1 MWNQRPL
8 VISGPC
14 SAESEEQVM
23 ASCTPLAKSGKVHLL
38 RAGIWKPR
46 TRPDSFEGVGEIGLL
61 WLVNAGKSLGLPTTT
76 EVANPDHV
84 EKALKAGIDVL
95 WIGARTTV
103 NPFAV
108 QAIADVLKGENIPVL
123 VKNPVNPDLQLWI
136 GAIERIK
143 KAGISK
149 IGAIHRGFSHYGESR
164 YRNRPMWDIPIGLKT
179 EFPELPLICDPSHIG
194 GKREMVEEISQR
206 AFDLGYSG
214 LMIESH
220 VTPDKALSDARQ
232 QVAPE
237 DLVNILSKLTY
248 RAKEL
253 SDPLVIN
260 KLEELRKQID
270 TLDEELV
277 RLLASRMSIAEKIG
291 EYKEE
296 NDIAILQLKRWREI
310 LDSRTDLA
318 EKLDLTPH
326 FIQAVLDQIHKESI
340 RVQTRSRREAKRDDE
355 VMW

>member
-1 MWNQRPL
+1 
-8 VISGPC
+8 
-14 SAESEEQVM
+14 
-23 ASCTPLAKSGKVHLL
+23 
-38 RAGIWKPR
+38 
-46 TRPDSFEGVGEIGLL
+46 
-61 WLVNAGKSLGLPTTT
+61 
-76 EVANPDHV
+76 
-84 EKALKAGIDVL
+84 
-95 WIGARTTV
+95 
-103 NPFAV
+103 
-108 QAIADVLKGENIPVL
+108 
-123 VKNPVNPDLQLWI
+123 
-136 GAIERIK
+136 
-143 KAGISK
+143 
-149 IGAIHRGFSHYGESR
+149 
-164 YRNRPMWDIPIGLKT
+164 
-179 EFPELPLICDPSHIG
+179 
-194 GKREMVEEISQR
+194 
-206 AFDLGYSG
+206 
-214 LMIESH
+214 MIESH

-248 RAKEL
+248 RTKEL

-310 LDSRTDLA
+310 LETRTDLA
-318 EKLDLTPH
+318 EKLGLTDH

-340 RVQTRSRREAKRDDE
+340 RVQTRSSREAERDDE